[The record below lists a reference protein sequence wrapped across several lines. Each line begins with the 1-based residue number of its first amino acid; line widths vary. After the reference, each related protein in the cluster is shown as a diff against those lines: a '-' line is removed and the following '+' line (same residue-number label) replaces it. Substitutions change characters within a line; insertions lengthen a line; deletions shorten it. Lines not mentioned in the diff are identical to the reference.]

1 MRSKGEAVKATI
13 IIRMDNAAFE
23 EEPATEISR
32 ILRDLAERVELGSG
46 YENLRDINGNTV
58 GTFRIER

>member
-1 MRSKGEAVKATI
+1 MKATI